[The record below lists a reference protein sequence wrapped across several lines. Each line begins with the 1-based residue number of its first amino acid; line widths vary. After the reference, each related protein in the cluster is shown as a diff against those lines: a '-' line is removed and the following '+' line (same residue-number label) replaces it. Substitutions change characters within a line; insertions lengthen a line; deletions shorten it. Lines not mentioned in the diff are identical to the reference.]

1 MIEALITGAAV
12 GIVGCISG
20 SVVAGRRADAAA
32 SSTLAKRLDA
42 IEQTVAAAPTDQ
54 FVKKSEFQA
63 WAEGF
68 ASSTQEAIN
77 IQSQG
82 LLQQIQ
88 GVEQARRLQEVQQQV
103 RPSTD
108 PEMAQQINGLYQR
121 MDQIGRMIGNG

>member
-20 SVVAGRRADAAA
+20 SVVAGRAA

-42 IEQTVAAAPTDQ
+42 IEQTVASTPADQ